1 MEEEHIIKHT
11 KALLG
16 LSKDRDRKWGSRLKE
31 VVTEILIIVFAVS
44 ISIWFHNWAESW
56 KDRGE
61 EREFYTGLKK
71 DLLADLNEMTNDDL
85 PSYRKFL
92 RGVNYFEK
100 VGSGAPVDND
110 SVAHY
115 QTIFFSNVTFSP
127 REGRFDALRGS
138 GRLDIIR
145 NKELL
150 IDITDLYTKVFPSI
164 NISNDYLNA
173 MRNNNLFPFVAS
185 HLQLDAGGKG
195 TNWEELLRTSQMRIL
210 LNLCERSTSTDEY
223 SALIEKCNAIIRQLD
238 EELAR

>member
-11 KALLG
+11 KAIIG
-16 LSKDRDRKWGSRLKE
+16 LSKDHDRKWGGRLKE

-56 KDRGE
+56 KDRRE

-71 DLLADLNEMTNDDL
+71 DLLADVNEMTTNDL
-85 PSYRKFL
+85 RSYTKFL

-100 VGSGAPVDND
+100 VGSGAPLDND
-110 SVAHY
+110 SLANY
-115 QTIFFSNVTFSP
+115 NTIFFSNVSISP
-127 REGRFDALRGS
+127 RSSRFDALRGS

-150 IDITDLYTKVFPSI
+150 IDITDLYTKVFPRINMTNDFFNSI
-164 NISNDYLNA
+164 
-173 MRNNNLFPFVAS
+173 RNKEFFPFIAS
-185 HLQLDAGGKG
+185 HLQLDARGNG

-210 LNLCERSTSTDEY
+210 LNLCEGATNIDDYTKG
-223 SALIEKCNAIIRQLD
+223 IGKCNAIIRQID
-238 EELAR
+238 EELK